1 MKRGDFLIIEDEI
14 MMVSNS
20 AVTTVIRGV
29 LGTNAVAHEKE
40 VSVRK
45 IKPIPTENRRYSI
58 LRASGHT
65 FEYVGFGPGNYST
78 AMPQVQDRVR
88 SEEEELIAQSLQT
101 RGGFVVYTGMN
112 DGGDFYIGNLKI
124 EAGSNSIKFL
134 SLIHI

>member
-1 MKRGDFLIIEDEI
+1 MRRGDFLIIEDEI
-14 MMVSNS
+14 VMISNT
-20 AVTTVIRGV
+20 AITTVIRGV

-78 AMPQVQDRVR
+78 AMPQVQD
-88 SEEEELIAQSLQT
+88 
-101 RGGFVVYTGMN
+101 
-112 DGGDFYIGNLKI
+112 
-124 EAGSNSIKFL
+124 L